1 MEALIDAA
9 RDCGRI
15 RFTETYSTTLHS
27 FKRFLGGRDVLFKD
41 ITQPLMGQYE
51 RWLARNGVRRNTSS
65 FYMRILRAAYNRGVD
80 RGLVRQRYP
89 FKYVYTGVDKTSK
102 RAVSAE
108 VIRALRSMDLDR
120 RPQLA
125 FARDIFLF
133 SFYTRG
139 MSFIDMAFL
148 RPANIVGG
156 RLQYVRRKTK
166 RPLSI
171 CWEPCMQAIVDRYPP
186 LSAGFLLP
194 ILHREAEKE
203 EDYYRQYKTTLFQV
217 NSSLRILSE
226 ELGLEHPLT
235 TYVARHSWASIA
247 WSKRIPMSVI
257 SEGMGHNT
265 EKMTRIYLASLDSS
279 EVDRAN
285 RIVFQE
291 LL

>member
-1 MEALIDAA
+1 METLIDAS
-9 RDCGRI
+9 RDGGRI

-27 FKRFLGGRDVLFKD
+27 FRRFLGGRDVLFKD
-41 ITQPLMGQYE
+41 MTQPLMGQYE

-65 FYMRILRAAYNRGVD
+65 FYMRILLAAYNRGVD

-89 FKYVYTGVDKTSK
+89 FKYVYTGVDKTTK

-120 RPQLA
+120 RPRLA

-148 RPANIVGG
+148 RPGNIVDG

-186 LSAGFLLP
+186 LPAGFLLP
-194 ILHREAEKE
+194 ILHQEAENE

-217 NSSLRILSE
+217 NSSLRILSA
-226 ELGLEHPLT
+226 ELGQEHPLT

-285 RIVFQE
+285 RLVFQE